1 MNFVI
6 GLIIGL
12 AIGAAIAYFLT
23 SKKMTA
29 QSAALQDLQRQL
41 ALAESE
47 HERRLREVTARLRQ
61 DSAPS
66 PPPAAR
72 PAPAA
77 TVPTAP
83 LPPPAATVPTAAP
96 PPPVVAA
103 PAPAPPP
110 PAPSHPTPSATIAAL
125 TASAVSDPS
134 ALLAASYSPQA
145 SVRRDVAAA
154 IAQCLPTANP
164 GEQARWLPVLGRLTR
179 DADASVRLP
188 AVAALAHV
196 RSPRRLDL
204 LRRALRDPDPAV
216 VQVAQT
222 LMGGLKGRSLPP
234 KATPRPR
241 LPKNR

>member
-83 LPPPAATVPTAAP
+83 LPPPTATAPLPVAP
-96 PPPVVAA
+96 PPA
-103 PAPAPPP
+103 PP